1 MNQQFY
7 LAVNGVQTGP
17 FNYEEIKTKGIH
29 RYTLIWTEGLENW
42 TKAEQVEALKDLIRT
57 MPPPVP
63 NEEKKQQMPPPITP
77 NSWRMNEN
85 NCFGYELSRRRER
98 FFAFFIQ
105 KIIIFLPIS
114 LIIYVSMDVSDP
126 SYFVSYIIGIV
137 LYAIIGAMFYPMWSG
152 NLGHK
157 IMGLKVISSENGS
170 DQFNAGTGVKREV
183 LKGVFSIVIIP
194 IIWLLWD
201 ENRQNLYDKVSKT
214 IVVKKKPGQ

>member
-1 MNQQFY
+1 MNQQFFI
-7 LAVNGVQTGP
+7 AVNGTQTGP
-17 FNYEEIKTKGIH
+17 FTYEEIKTKGIH
-29 RYTLIWTEGLENW
+29 RYTLIWTEGLDNW

-77 NSWRMNEN
+77 HSWRMNEN
-85 NCFGYELSRRRER
+85 NYFGYELARRRER

-105 KIIIFLPIS
+105 GIIIFSPIS
-114 LIIYVSMDVSDP
+114 LFIFLSMDGSN
-126 SYFVSYIIGIV
+126 SFFFVRYIIAIV
-137 LYAIIGAMFYPMWSG
+137 LYAIIGAIFYPLWSG

-183 LKGVFSIVIIP
+183 LKGVFSIVLIP

-201 ENRQNLYDKVSKT
+201 ENRQNLYDKVSNT
-214 IVVKKKPGQ
+214 IVVKKKQGQ